1 MSKSTLTSQYK
12 WNMDTGSTATVGSKA
27 TERPVREKQASLL
40 SWEEEIGRLERWNV
54 LSQDDERG
62 AEMHTLYTIGYGGST
77 PEKVAARLHEQGIDV
92 LLDVRAMPRTRIPGF
107 SKNQLSRFMLEQ
119 GITYSHVEALGNLN
133 RNAGPDAPVVLV
145 NEEHGLQILRGALG
159 DHPVAIMCAEKSHV
173 GCHRHDIAYK
183 MQDQIPS
190 LVVERLVP

>member
-12 WNMDTGSTATVGSKA
+12 WNMNTGASYTVGSKA

-40 SWEEEIGRLERWNV
+40 CWGEEIGRLERWNG

-92 LLDVRAMPRTRIPGF
+92 LLDVRAVPRTRIPGF
-107 SKNQLSRFMLEQ
+107 NKVQLSRFLVAQ
-119 GITYSHVEALGNLN
+119 GIAYQHVKALGNLN
-133 RNAGPDAPVVLV
+133 RKAGPGAPVVLV
-145 NEEHGLQILRGALG
+145 DEEAGLDTLQEVLEHRTA
-159 DHPVAIMCAEKSHV
+159 AIMCAEKSYL
-173 GCHRHDIAYK
+173 GCHRRDIAEK
-183 MQDQIPS
+183 LQHRVADLTVEH
-190 LVVERLVP
+190 LVW